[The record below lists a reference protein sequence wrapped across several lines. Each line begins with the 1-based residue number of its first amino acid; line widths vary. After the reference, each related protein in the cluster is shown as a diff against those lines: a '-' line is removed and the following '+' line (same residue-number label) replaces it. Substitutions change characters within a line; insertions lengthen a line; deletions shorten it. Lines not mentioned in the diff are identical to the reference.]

1 MNKLEMD
8 DFILSVKSDMTFYLA
23 DLNTKRINYYWTVDP
38 EEEGR
43 YSCEFKFVAFKKYGI
58 AVAGNDSEEI
68 IGLLKIGFED
78 RQVLNST
85 QTLRV
90 PIIEYSTT
98 SLWFGLHLAKMLM
111 IALKTSALPKSM
123 KNFASRYLFGLENQV
138 YLIEKLR
145 DIEEKYHLTVT
156 AGGTNFSDDDEKYKS
171 QVLMN
176 DPFDRSL
183 LLDFNHPLLQYNK
196 EELNEFELD
205 YALHVQC
212 GENEALDSG
221 IILITKTDNNLGY
234 FEQIL
239 AGDMSP

>member
-23 DLNTKRINYYWTVDP
+23 GLNTKRINFYCTVYS
-38 EEEGR
+38 EEEGK
-43 YSCEFKFVAFKKYGI
+43 YSCEFKFVAFKKYGLS
-58 AVAGNDSEEI
+58 VAGKDSEEI
-68 IGLLKIGFED
+68 IGLLRIGFED

-85 QTLRV
+85 QILRV

-98 SLWFGLHLAKMLM
+98 SLWFGLHLAKMLT

-123 KNFASRYLFGLENQV
+123 KSFASRYLFGLENQV
-138 YLIEKLR
+138 YLIQKLS
-145 DIEEKYHLTVT
+145 DIEEKYHLIAT
-156 AGGTNFSDDDEKYKS
+156 AGGTNFSDDYEAYNS

-183 LLDFNHPLLQYNK
+183 ILNFSHPLLQYIK
-196 EELNEFELD
+196 EDEDEFELG
-205 YALHVQC
+205 YAIHVQC
-212 GENEALDSG
+212 GENEVIDSG
-221 IILITKTDNNLGY
+221 NVLITKNDNNLGY